1 MGGGSGYED
10 PFAQAR
16 RQAVLRRQLRVFL
29 DQQRILD
36 RLGPVQKDLLVRVVD
51 IVDVPRGRT
60 IVRQGEQGNR
70 FYMIAAG
77 SVEVTRRA
85 NPDDEQEPVAR
96 VAVLKA
102 GSFFGAYRRPPSPPL
117 RDLAAADRSRPCPGE
132 VALLTDEPRN
142 ANVVSLTDVR
152 LYVVERAAF
161 KELFGVEGQKAIR
174 CAQQVPLAQCS
185 RCRSPPPPPERD
197 TAARP
202 GRP

>member
-102 GSFFGAYRRPPSPPL
+102 GSFFGARRRPPSPL
-117 RDLAAADRSRPCPGE
+117 RDQAAANRSRPCAGE

-174 CAQQVPLAQCS
+174 CAQQVPRAPCS
-185 RCRSPPPPPERD
+185 RRR
-197 TAARP
+197 
-202 GRP
+202 